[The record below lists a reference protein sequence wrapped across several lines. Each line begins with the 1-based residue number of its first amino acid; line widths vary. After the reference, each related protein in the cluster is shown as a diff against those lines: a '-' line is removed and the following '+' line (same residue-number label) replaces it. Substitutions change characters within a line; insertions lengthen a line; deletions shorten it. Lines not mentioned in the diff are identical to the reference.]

1 MKLPLTEDSDPDQ
14 LNYSDAIVT
23 NEKGTPYCIYVDIC
37 LLSILLCDA

>member
-1 MKLPLTEDSDPDQ
+1 MKLPLTEVYYSE